1 MTLVDIA
8 VFSAT
13 DSTAFEDSDAAFK
26 VFKVVTDHPSKPFFH
41 PTFSF
46 GCKTSWRIKNGAIL
60 VFSYKKRFVT
70 VDLGRIKDSM

>member
-46 GCKTSWRIKNGAIL
+46 GCKTS
-60 VFSYKKRFVT
+60 
-70 VDLGRIKDSM
+70 